1 MPMAGTRAP
10 DGRDVFV
17 GVDVGTTATKALAY
31 RGDGSIA
38 ARARE
43 TYPLDSSRPHRVEQ
57 DPELIV
63 DAVRRALAAVGERCR
78 GQGQRIAAVAFSAAM
93 HSIMA
98 LGPRG
103 ELLTRSI
110 TWADSRAAAEAA
122 QLRESPEGRAL
133 YRRTGTPLHPMSPL
147 PKLVWYRRHEP
158 DLFAKAA
165 RWVSIKE
172 YVLFNLCDE
181 LVVDHSIASASGL
194 LDVAALDWDE
204 GALEAAG
211 ITRSQLSTLVPA
223 THVVGRLER
232 GRAADLGLDP
242 GTPVVAGASD
252 GALANL
258 GVGAVRPGIAAV
270 SIGTSGAVRTC
281 APAPLSDPEGRTFCF
296 VLDEGI
302 WVLGGAVNSGGA
314 ALAWLRGVLDPERTV
329 GFDRLSETAECV
341 PAGSEGLVFLPYL
354 FGERAP
360 HWNPEARAVFFGLSV
375 RHGRGHFVRAVMEG
389 VCYQLLSVLRALEDT
404 GQRVT
409 ECRATGGFARSG
421 LWRRVLA
428 DVFATPVSF
437 PADHESSCLGA
448 ALMAM
453 RALGAIDSLEGAEE
467 LVRIE
472 HRHEP
477 TQADAAIYRRLMS
490 LFAGLYRD
498 LEDDF
503 RLLAE
508 VEPSLSAEGAGPA
521 GPSAGP
527 GGSGARS
534 PGS

>member
-1 MPMAGTRAP
+1 VAVERVP
-10 DGRDVFV
+10 GRREVFV
-17 GVDVGTTATKALAY
+17 GVDIGTTATKALAY

-57 DPELIV
+57 DPELILE
-63 DAVRRALAAVGERCR
+63 AVVRALAAVAGRCR
-78 GQGQRIAAVAFSAAM
+78 SQDERVAAVAFSAAM

-122 QLRESPEGRAL
+122 QLRDGPEGHAL

-158 DLFAKAA
+158 DVFTKATH
-165 RWVSIKE
+165 WISIKE
-172 YVLFNLCDE
+172 YVLFRLFGE

-194 LDVAALDWDE
+194 LDIASLDWDD

-232 GRAADLGLDP
+232 ERADSLELDP

-270 SIGTSGAVRTC
+270 SIGTSGAVRSC
-281 APAPLSDPEGRTFCF
+281 ALAPLTDPKGRTFCF
-296 VLDEGI
+296 VLADGI
-302 WVLGGAVNSGGA
+302 WVVGGAVNNGAA
-314 ALAWLRGVLDPERTV
+314 ALAWLGTVLEPEPTGVDGLTA
-329 GFDRLSETAECV
+329 TAEDV

-360 HWNPEARAVFFGLSV
+360 HWNPEVRAVFFGLSA
-375 RHGRGHFVRAVMEG
+375 RHGRGHLVRAVIEG

-404 GQRVT
+404 GEKVM
-409 ECRATGGFARSG
+409 ECRATGGATGSA
-421 LWRRVLA
+421 LWRQILA
-428 DVFATPVSF
+428 DVFGTPISF
-437 PADHESSCLGA
+437 PGHHEGSSLGA
-448 ALMAM
+448 ALIGM
-453 RALGAIDSLEGAEE
+453 RAVDALESLEAAED
-467 LVRIE
+467 LVPIRL
-472 HRHEP
+472 RLEP
-477 TQADAAIYRRLMS
+477 SEPDAAAYRRLMP
-490 LFAGLYRD
+490 LFADLYRD
-498 LEDDF
+498 LERDF
-503 RLLAE
+503 RRLAE
-508 VEPSLSAEGAGPA
+508 IEPRLVA
-521 GPSAGP
+521 P
-527 GGSGARS
+527 GTEADGTR
-534 PGS
+534 PGR

>member
-1 MPMAGTRAP
+1 VAGERVP
-10 DGRDVFV
+10 DRREVFV
-17 GVDVGTTATKALAY
+17 GVDIGTTATKALAY
-31 RGDGSIA
+31 RGDGSVA

-57 DPELIV
+57 DPELILE
-63 DAVRRALAAVGERCR
+63 AVSRALAAVGERCR
-78 GQGQRIAAVAFSAAM
+78 AEGQRVAAVAFSAAM

-110 TWADSRAAAEAA
+110 TWADSRATAEAA
-122 QLRESPEGRAL
+122 QLRESAEGHAL

-158 DLFAKAA
+158 NVFARAA
-165 RWVSIKE
+165 HWISIKE
-172 YVLFNLCDE
+172 YVLFRLFGE

-194 LDVAALDWDE
+194 LDVAALDWDD

-211 ITRSQLSTLVPA
+211 ITRFQLSTLVPA

-232 GRAADLGLDP
+232 ERAAPLELDP
-242 GTPVVAGASD
+242 GTPVVIGASD

-281 APAPLSDPEGRTFCF
+281 APAPLTDPEGRTFCF
-296 VLDEGI
+296 VLADGI
-302 WVLGGAVNSGGA
+302 WVLGGAVNSGGV
-314 ALAWLRGVLDPERTV
+314 ALAWLHRVLEPEPTDD
-329 GFDRLSETAECV
+329 FDRLTATAEDV

-375 RHGRGHFVRAVMEG
+375 RHGRGHLVRAVMEG
-389 VCYQLLSVLRALEDT
+389 VCYQLLSVLRALEDI
-404 GQRVT
+404 GERVT
-409 ECRATGGFARSG
+409 ECRATGGATGSA
-421 LWRRVLA
+421 LWRQIMA
-428 DVFATPVSF
+428 DVFGSPVSL
-437 PADHESSCLGA
+437 PADHESSSLGA

-453 RALGAIDSLEGAEE
+453 RAVEALESLEAAED
-467 LVRIE
+467 LVRI
-472 HRHEP
+472 RIRLEP
-477 TQADAAIYRRLMS
+477 TEPDAAVYRRLMP
-490 LFAGLYRD
+490 LFADLYRH
-498 LEDDF
+498 LERDF
-503 RLLAE
+503 RRLAE
-508 VEPSLSAEGAGPA
+508 IEPRLPAAQPGLEFA
-521 GPSAGP
+521 GPSGGP
-527 GGSGARS
+527 GGSAARS